1 MTFTIAGRAVVP
13 GAPLVAIA
21 ELGLNHGGDPALAL
35 RLVDAAKA
43 AGASL
48 VKLQSLRAEQLLTA
62 DAPAPAHVSAASL
75 RDFFRAFEL
84 DEAAHRAVATRARS
98 LGLGFM
104 STPFDED
111 AVAMLVRLEADAIKI
126 ASGDLTNHHLIA
138 RAARVGRPLILSTG
152 MASFEEIGHAV
163 ECARSAGA
171 ERLALLHCVSAYPV
185 PEAEQN
191 LKAIAA
197 LAQIFEVPVGLSDH
211 STNPLAAA
219 LAVSQGAVLY
229 ERHLVADDEHE
240 AIDRP
245 VSSTPAQ
252 LAEALGLAERA
263 RVAMG
268 DGAKL
273 HRGAESANRVASR
286 RGIYAARA
294 LEAGEVVDEAALAFL
309 RPAGP
314 IDASLWHTLVGRRA
328 RRAIRAGEPFDEAS
342 LSALESP
349 PPASAGMRWPG

>member
-1 MTFTIAGRAVVP
+1 MFTLAGRPVVS
-13 GAPLVAIA
+13 GAPLVTIA
-21 ELGLNHGGDPALAL
+21 ELGLNHGGDPAMAL
-35 RLVDAAKA
+35 RLVDAANA

-75 RDFFRAFEL
+75 RDFFRTFEL
-84 DEAAHRAVATRARS
+84 DEAAHKAVAARARA

-111 AVAMLVRLEADAIKI
+111 AVAMLVRLDVDAIKI
-126 ASGDLTNHHLIA
+126 ASGDLTHHHLIA
-138 RAARVGRPLILSTG
+138 HAARSGRPLVLSTG
-152 MASFEEIGHAV
+152 MATFEEIGHAV

-171 ERLALLHCVSAYPV
+171 VSLALMHCVSAYPV
-185 PEAEQN
+185 PDGEQN
-191 LKAIAA
+191 LKAISA
-197 LAQIFEVPVGLSDH
+197 LAQIFEAPVGLSDH

-229 ERHLVADDEHE
+229 ERHLVVDDGHD

-252 LAEALGLAERA
+252 LAEAIRLAETA

-286 RGIYAARA
+286 RGIYAARSLA
-294 LEAGEVVDEAALAFL
+294 AGDVIDETALAFL

-314 IDASLWHTLVGRRA
+314 IDASRWYTLVGRRA
-328 RRAIRAGEPFDEAS
+328 RRAIAAGEPFDEAS
-342 LSALESP
+342 VSEPGTVPLTST
-349 PPASAGMRWPG
+349 GMRWPG